1 MGKSIFEDIKNIDLQ
16 RRPLR
21 TYQRQRQKTPDFVTI
36 KEKRSEIKT
45 PLSVP
50 LKRYYG
56 ENFEVDDPRKI
67 LSSPI
72 KSTTLIEK
80 TRVYEFKF
88 GKKKDNYKRRKLF
101 ETKSKFTQLC
111 LDLLP
116 SRITCSECGMSYT
129 RGSAADETIH
139 SKFHAKSIKGIDYP
153 ITNSIKEVW
162 KENFTS
168 NKIIMITMSSPLSEI
183 KKAKKVLSVVD
194 LELGSASPFPSSM
207 NEHNHLVKQYKFFL
221 YLKGKKCIGL
231 ILVEPIQSAYPV
243 YPSSSQSSSI
253 TLEPEALSTYI
264 MGVSRIWVCKTYR
277 REKIAT
283 LLLDIACNHFIYGIT
298 VKKHEVAF
306 SQPSESGKLFIE
318 NWTGKKFSVYIE
330 N

>member
-1 MGKSIFEDIKNIDLQ
+1 MSKEVFEVINNIDFQ

-21 TYQRQRQKTPDFVTI
+21 TYQRQKTPDLETI
-36 KEKRSEIKT
+36 EGKKREIKT
-45 PLSVP
+45 PLSLC
-50 LKRYYG
+50 LKRYYN
-56 ENFEVDDPRKI
+56 ENFEVEDPRKI
-67 LSSPI
+67 HSSPI
-72 KSTTLIEK
+72 KSVNSTEK
-80 TRVYEFKF
+80 NRVYEWKL
-88 GKKKDNYKRRKLF
+88 GKKKDNHKKRKIF
-101 ETKSKFTQLC
+101 EAKTKFTQLC

-116 SRITCSECGMSYT
+116 SRVTCSECGMSYT
-129 RGSAADETIH
+129 KGSADDETVH
-139 SKFHAKSIKGIDYP
+139 VKFHAKSIGGIDYP
-153 ITNSIKEVW
+153 ITNSIKEIW
-162 KENFTS
+162 RENFTS

-207 NEHNHLVKQYKFFL
+207 NEHDHLAKQYKFFL

-243 YPSSSQSSSI
+243 YPSSSQSTSI
-253 TLEPEALSTYI
+253 TLKPEALSTYI
-264 MGVSRIWVCKTYR
+264 MGVSRIWVCRTYR
-277 REKIAT
+277 RGKIAT
-283 LLLDIACNHFIYGIT
+283 LLLDIACNHFIYGMT

-318 NWTGKKFSVYIE
+318 NWAGKNFSVYIE